1 MWRAS
6 RDDMRWARMQL
17 AAGCT
22 ALLLAPV
29 LGCGAGEEPAATAPA
44 EPIADSPAASAALP
58 DEVEVA
64 PGIPDV
70 VEVTEVV
77 EEVVVETEPAQPE
90 LAAEAPAL
98 PDVAAPPPP
107 AAPAPQARIHTVK
120 RGETLRLI
128 AEHYY
133 GSRDRADEIYQANRS
148 TLSDPN
154 RIRPGQKLAIP

>member
-1 MWRAS
+1 MWCAS
-6 RDDMRWARMQL
+6 RDEMRWARMQL
-17 AAGCT
+17 AVGCA

-29 LGCGAGEEPAATAPA
+29 LGCGAGEEPAAMAPA
-44 EPIADSPAASAALP
+44 EPIAESPAASAALP
-58 DEVEVA
+58 DEAEVA

-77 EEVVVETEPAQPE
+77 EEVVVETEPVQPE

-98 PDVAAPPPP
+98 PDVAAPPP
-107 AAPAPQARIHTVK
+107 AASAPHARIHTVK

-133 GSRDRADEIYQANRS
+133 GNRNRADEIYQANRS
-148 TLSDPN
+148 TISDPN

>member
-1 MWRAS
+1 M
-6 RDDMRWARMQL
+6 
-17 AAGCT
+17 
-22 ALLLAPV
+22 
-29 LGCGAGEEPAATAPA
+29 APA

-58 DEVEVA
+58 DEAEVA

-90 LAAEAPAL
+90 LTAEAPAL
-98 PDVAAPPPP
+98 PDVAAPPP

-133 GSRDRADEIYQANRS
+133 GNRNRSDEIYQANRS